1 MQINDLVSVFEE
13 CKVRTRYAH
22 PDCLVDTYIGI
33 NSIGLVLNVQDDCL
47 AVYFHVIA
55 PVQILSIDQF
65 HINQASGSFFI
76 PIEKLRKIGETTPE
90 QFFGHPII
98 DFKDV
103 VGDSHGIW
111 AK

>member
-1 MQINDLVSVFEE
+1 MEVNDLVSVFEE
-13 CKVRTRYAH
+13 CKVTTKYEE
-22 PDCLVDTYIGI
+22 PDCLVDTFIGI
-33 NSIGLVLNVQDDCL
+33 NSIGLVLQVEDDYA
-47 AVYFHVIA
+47 AVYFYVIA
-55 PVQILSIDQF
+55 PVQTLSFNQF
-65 HINQASGSFFI
+65 HINLSSGSFFI